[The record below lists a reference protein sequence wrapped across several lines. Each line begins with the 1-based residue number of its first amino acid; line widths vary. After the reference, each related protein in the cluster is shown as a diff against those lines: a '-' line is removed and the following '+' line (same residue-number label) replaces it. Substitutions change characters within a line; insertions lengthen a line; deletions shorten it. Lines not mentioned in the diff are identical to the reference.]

1 MAPAQLRV
9 NNDGWTL
16 ATCQNQL
23 VQISDELLDMLK
35 DIKRVDMDLIVVDPV
50 TILFAMDGRII
61 QIVKLP
67 EPLRC

>member
-1 MAPAQLRV
+1 MAQLRV

-23 VQISDELLDMLK
+23 VQISDERLDMLK
-35 DIKRVDMDLIVVDPV
+35 DMQRVDMDLIVGDSV
-50 TILFAMDGRII
+50 TILFTMDGRII

-67 EPLRC
+67 APLRC

>member
-1 MAPAQLRV
+1 VAQLRV

-23 VQISDELLDMLK
+23 VQISDERLDMLK
-35 DIKRVDMDLIVVDPV
+35 DMQRVDMDLIVGDSV
-50 TILFAMDGRII
+50 TILFTMDGRII

-67 EPLRC
+67 APLRC